1 MSVQPKSSSIGNHA
15 TAGHARD
22 DEELDGMNPTVRVR
36 PTLRAAKTT
45 IGASSTAIAARGKE
59 KFSALSETGVCC
71 GYNHQPD
78 VRKRMSSNGCFHG
91 ISDTKAS
98 SARSSARVFCSKTSR
113 LTLSIVSQARW

>member
-1 MSVQPKSSSIGNHA
+1 ML
-15 TAGHARD
+15 TA
-22 DEELDGMNPTVRVR
+22 L
-36 PTLRAAKTT
+36 AAKTT
-45 IGASSTAIAARGKE
+45 IGASSTASPLAAK
-59 KFSALSETGVCC
+59 KNSALSETGVCC